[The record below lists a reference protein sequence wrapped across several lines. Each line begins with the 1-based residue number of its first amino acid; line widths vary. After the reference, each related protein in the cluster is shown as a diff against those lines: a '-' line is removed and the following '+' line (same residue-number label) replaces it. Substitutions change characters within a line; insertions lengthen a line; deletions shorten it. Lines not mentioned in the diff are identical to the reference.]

1 MEKNIVSNRDNN
13 LMSIQEIP
21 LILSLFFGLFIES
34 ASLLK
39 VKSCCI
45 KPHSARH
52 GSSKLEVADL
62 LPLD

>member
-1 MEKNIVSNRDNN
+1 
-13 LMSIQEIP
+13 MSIQEIP